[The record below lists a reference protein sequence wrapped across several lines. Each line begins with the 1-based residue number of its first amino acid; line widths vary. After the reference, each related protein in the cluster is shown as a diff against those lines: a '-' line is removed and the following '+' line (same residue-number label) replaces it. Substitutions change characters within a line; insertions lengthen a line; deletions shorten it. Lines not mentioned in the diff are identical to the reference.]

1 MGIHENFIG
10 GNWTEASTAAQNV
23 NPSNTR
29 DIVGE
34 YARGT
39 RDDANRAIEMAKST
53 FPAWSRSSPQVRYEA
68 LFGLGGLLALI
79 LWGPSLCPLVKVVT
93 AFTVAHSLTLSLAVL
108 DIVRLPSSVV
118 EPLIAATLV
127 FVAAENFFVP
137 EITWILREKPDGTY
151 EEEVAGKYDTF
162 DAPVKALTS
171 LFSEGAKEG

>member
-1 MGIHENFIG
+1 M
-10 GNWTEASTAAQNV
+10 
-23 NPSNTR
+23 
-29 DIVGE
+29 
-34 YARGT
+34 
-39 RDDANRAIEMAKST
+39 
-53 FPAWSRSSPQVRYEA
+53 
-68 LFGLGGLLALI
+68 
-79 LWGPSLCPLVKVVT
+79 
-93 AFTVAHSLTLSLAVL
+93 L